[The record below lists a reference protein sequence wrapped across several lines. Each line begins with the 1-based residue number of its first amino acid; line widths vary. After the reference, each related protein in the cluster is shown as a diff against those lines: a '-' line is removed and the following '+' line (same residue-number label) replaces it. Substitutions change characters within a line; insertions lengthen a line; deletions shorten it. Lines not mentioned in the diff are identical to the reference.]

1 MNKKGISPL
10 IATVLIIGFTIV
22 LAVLVITWIS
32 GTVNDQTE
40 STDCMVGLQNQCLQS
55 VGALSVAQVGAA
67 QNANVNIV
75 NEGSVVYNTGK
86 LVLLDSTGA
95 SLALVDKVVTAYG
108 TFTFTAAEATAAATD
123 GSFPRASITQV
134 RFIPAISGT
143 GDCSAT
149 TAECDPVEASV
160 SYS

>member
-1 MNKKGISPL
+1 MDKKGISPL

-32 GTVNDQTE
+32 GTVNNQTD
-40 STDCMVGLQNQCLQS
+40 STDCMVGLQTQCLNS
-55 VGALSVAQVGAA
+55 VGALSLAQVGATVD
-67 QNANVNIV
+67 ANVNVV
-75 NEGSVVYNTGK
+75 NEGSVVYNSGK

-95 SLALVDKVVTAYG
+95 SLAVVDKTIGAYG
-108 TFTFTAAEATAAATD
+108 TATLTSAEVAAALTSPAVKSD
-123 GSFPRASITQV
+123 VVEV